1 MKCLKCNFKN
11 PPDSRFCSSCGTQIH
26 YPEKIPTSYTET
38 IRTYVRELTR
48 GSTLAGRYE
57 VIEELGG
64 GGMGK
69 VYRVLD
75 SEIKEEVA
83 VKILRPEIA
92 DDKET
97 IERFRNELIFSRKIS
112 HRNVCRMY
120 DLSKA
125 QETYYITM
133 EYVPSEDLKTSIRR
147 PLVDVTEKV
156 GGYRLVWSGA
166 SFVTLA

>member
-1 MKCLKCNFKN
+1 
-11 PPDSRFCSSCGTQIH
+11 
-26 YPEKIPTSYTET
+26 
-38 IRTYVRELTR
+38 
-48 GSTLAGRYE
+48 
-57 VIEELGG
+57 
-64 GGMGK
+64 
-69 VYRVLD
+69 
-75 SEIKEEVA
+75 
-83 VKILRPEIA
+83 
-92 DDKET
+92 
-97 IERFRNELIFSRKIS
+97 
-112 HRNVCRMY
+112 MY